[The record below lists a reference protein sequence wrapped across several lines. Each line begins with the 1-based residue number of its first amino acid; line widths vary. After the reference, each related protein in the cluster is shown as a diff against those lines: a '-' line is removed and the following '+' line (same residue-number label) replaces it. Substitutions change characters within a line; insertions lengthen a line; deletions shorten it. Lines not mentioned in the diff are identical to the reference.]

1 MSRLRVLEVVA
12 SSRGGGAVHVRDL
25 ATNLDPERFRVTVAM
40 PEDGGHVGRADFTSH
55 GVAFEALPIAS
66 GFRLGALLA
75 LRRLAMQAD
84 ILHLHGARAALFGR
98 LAAASLS
105 KHRPRVLYTIHGFAA
120 PHYGR
125 FRRTLLLGLERL
137 LSRWTD
143 TVIAVSASEREVF
156 LTATG
161 YPPGTVRIVWN
172 GISLAPFQS
181 LTGRKVLRQTSGLPQ
196 GMALVITV
204 CRLYKPRDFTTLL
217 RAFQGLSHRMDVHLL
232 IVGDGPYRPEVEA
245 LIKAL
250 GLEKRVTLLGF
261 RRDVPALLGAS
272 DLFVLSTDLWE
283 GLPLTILE
291 AMAAGRPVVASRIGG
306 IVEAVSE
313 GETGLL
319 VPPKDPVALEE
330 AMYSLLSNPAKAAAM
345 GQAGRERVARHF
357 TLERMVQE
365 IAVIYEEEMPCRH
378 F

>member
-25 ATNLDPERFRVTVAM
+25 ATNLAAERFQVTVAM

-75 LRRLAMQAD
+75 LRRLAMRAD

-98 LAAASLS
+98 LAAASLG
-105 KHRPRVLYTIHGFAA
+105 KRRPRVLYTIHGFAA

-143 TVIAVSASEREVF
+143 TVVAVSASEREVF

-161 YPPGTVRIVWN
+161 YPPGTVRVVWN

-181 LTGRKVLRQTSGLPQ
+181 LPEREALRQT
-196 GMALVITV
+196 
-204 CRLYKPRDFTTLL
+204 
-217 RAFQGLSHRMDVHLL
+217 
-232 IVGDGPYRPEVEA
+232 
-245 LIKAL
+245 
-250 GLEKRVTLLGF
+250 
-261 RRDVPALLGAS
+261 
-272 DLFVLSTDLWE
+272 
-283 GLPLTILE
+283 
-291 AMAAGRPVVASRIGG
+291 
-306 IVEAVSE
+306 
-313 GETGLL
+313 
-319 VPPKDPVALEE
+319 
-330 AMYSLLSNPAKAAAM
+330 
-345 GQAGRERVARHF
+345 
-357 TLERMVQE
+357 
-365 IAVIYEEEMPCRH
+365 
-378 F
+378 